1 MYNVPKVYA
10 DELCVLK
17 GTTDDMLGRWQED
30 DVEIDED
37 IMEAV
42 GKLNTAINAE
52 YFSDKEKVE

>member
-1 MYNVPKVYA
+1 MYNIPKVYA

-17 GTTDDMLGRWQED
+17 GTTDDMLERWQED

-52 YFSDKEKVE
+52 YFSYKEKAE